1 MDKII
6 GIDIGGTKIAIGR
19 ADTKGNLEDS
29 IRFPTNVSRGYKA
42 IVEEIIEKTAKL
54 FENQRIKA
62 IGIGCGGPLDS
73 KRGRILSPPNLP
85 GWDDVPLVDDI
96 KKVFNVPVYLENDA
110 NAAALGEFYFG
121 AGKEVSNMVY
131 MTLSTGIGGGII
143 LNNKLIHGVRDSGGE
158 VGHQTILPDGPVCN
172 CGNRGCLEALS
183 SGTGI
188 TKIFK
193 EKLASGRSSIVTQW
207 VKDPEEI
214 SAKVIA
220 DAAKAGDLLAKEV
233 WDSAIYYLGIGI
245 ANIVTI
251 VSPEMVVLGGSL
263 TKYGESLFINV
274 RKIVKERAKLV
285 PVDDIKIVPAQLGD
299 DVGILGAVAV
309 GLLGDER

>member
-19 ADTKGNLEDS
+19 ADINGNLEDS
-29 IRFPTNVSRGYKA
+29 VRFPTNVSRGYKA
-42 IVEEIIEKTAKL
+42 IVQEIIEKTKELADGHSVVS
-54 FENQRIKA
+54 

-96 KKVFNVPVYLENDA
+96 KSVFNVPVYLENDA
-110 NAAALGEFYFG
+110 NAAALGEFHFG
-121 AGKEVSNMVY
+121 AGKDVSNMVY

-143 LNNKLIHGVRDSGGE
+143 LNNRLIHGVRDSGGE
-158 VGHQTILPDGPVCN
+158 VGHQTILPDGPLCN

-188 TKIFK
+188 AKIFR
-193 EKLASGRSSIVTQW
+193 EKLASGRTSIVTEW
-207 VKDPEEI
+207 IKDPEEV
-214 SAKVIA
+214 SAKIIA
-220 DAAKAGDLLAKEV
+220 DAAKIGDPLAIEV

-263 TKYGESLFINV
+263 IKYGETLFV
-274 RKIVKERAKLV
+274 RVREIVKERAKLV
-285 PVDDIKIVPAQLGD
+285 PVDEIKIVPAKLGD

>member
-19 ADTKGNLEDS
+19 ADSRGNLEDS
-29 IRFPTNVSRGYKA
+29 VRFPTDVSRGYRS
-42 IVEEIIEKTAKL
+42 ILEEIIEKTSKL
-54 FENQRIKA
+54 FERDSVKA

-73 KRGRILSPPNLP
+73 KKGRILSPPNLP

-96 KKVFNVPVYLENDA
+96 KGVFNVPVYLENDA

-121 AGKEVSNMVY
+121 AGKDVSNMVY

-158 VGHQTILPDGPVCN
+158 VGHQTILPDGPLCN

-188 TKIFK
+188 AKIFR
-193 EKLASGRSSIVTQW
+193 EKLASGRESIVTSW
-207 VKDPEEI
+207 VKEPEEI
-214 SAKVIA
+214 SAKIIA
-220 DAAKAGDLLAKEV
+220 DAAKAGDSLSKEV

-245 ANIVTI
+245 SNIVTI

-263 TKYGESLFINV
+263 TKYGESLFVNV
-274 RKIVKERAKLV
+274 RKIVKERARLV
-285 PVDDIKIVPAQLGD
+285 PVDEIKIVPAQLGD
-299 DVGILGAVAV
+299 NVGILGAVAV

>member
-19 ADTKGNLEDS
+19 ADINGNLEDS
-29 IRFPTNVSRGYKA
+29 VRFPTNVSRGYKA
-42 IVEEIIEKTAKL
+42 IVQEIIEKTKGL
-54 FENQRIKA
+54 SNGHSIRA

-85 GWDDVPLVDDI
+85 GWDDVPLVEDI
-96 KKVFNVPVYLENDA
+96 KGVFNVPVYLENDA
-110 NAAALGEFYFG
+110 NAAALGEFHFG
-121 AGKEVSNMVY
+121 AGKDISNMVY

-158 VGHQTILPDGPVCN
+158 VGHQTILPDGPLCN

-188 TKIFK
+188 ARRFR
-193 EKLASGRSSIVTQW
+193 EKLASGRTSIVTEW

-214 SAKVIA
+214 SAKIIA
-220 DAAKAGDLLAKEV
+220 DAAKMGDPLAIEV

-263 TKYGESLFINV
+263 IKYGESLFIKV
-274 RKIVKERAKLV
+274 REIVKERARLV
-285 PVDDIKIVPAQLGD
+285 PVDEIKIVPAKLGD

>member
-19 ADTKGNLEDS
+19 ADIKGNLEDS
-29 IRFPTNVSRGYKA
+29 VRFPTNTSRGYKA
-42 IVEEIIEKTAKL
+42 IVEEIIEKTSRL
-54 FENQRIKA
+54 FEGYPIKA

-73 KRGRILSPPNLP
+73 KKGRVLSPPNLP

-96 KKVFNVPVYLENDA
+96 RNVFNVPVYLENDA
-110 NAAALGEFYFG
+110 NAAALGEFHFG
-121 AGKEVSNMVY
+121 AGKDVSNMVY

-143 LNNKLIHGVRDSGGE
+143 LNNKLVHGVRDSGGE
-158 VGHQTILPDGPVCN
+158 VGHQTILPDGPLCN

-193 EKLASGRSSIVTQW
+193 EKLASGKNSIVTQW
-207 VKDPEEI
+207 IKNLDEI
-214 SAKVIA
+214 DAKIIA
-220 DAAKAGDLLAKEV
+220 DAAKSGDPLAKEV
-233 WDSAIYYLGIGI
+233 WDSAIYYLGIGV

-263 TKYGESLFINV
+263 TKYGEALFTEV
-274 RKIVKERAKLV
+274 RRIVKERAKLV

>member
-19 ADTKGNLEDS
+19 ADSRGNLEDS
-29 IRFPTNVSRGYKA
+29 VRFPTDVSRGYRS
-42 IVEEIIEKTAKL
+42 ILGEIIEKTSKL
-54 FENQRIKA
+54 FERDSVKA

-73 KRGRILSPPNLP
+73 KKGRILSPPNLP
-85 GWDDVPLVDDI
+85 GWDDVPLVDDV
-96 KKVFNVPVYLENDA
+96 KGVFNVPVYLENDA

-121 AGKEVSNMVY
+121 AGKDVSNMVY

-158 VGHQTILPDGPVCN
+158 VGHQTILPDGPLCN

-188 TKIFK
+188 AKIFR
-193 EKLASGRSSIVTQW
+193 EKLASGRESIVTSW

-214 SAKVIA
+214 SAKIIA
-220 DAAKAGDLLAKEV
+220 DAAKAGDSLSKEV

-245 ANIVTI
+245 SNIVTI

-263 TKYGESLFINV
+263 TKYGESLFVNV
-274 RKIVKERAKLV
+274 RKIVKERARLV
-285 PVDDIKIVPAQLGD
+285 PVDEIKIVPAQLGD
-299 DVGILGAVAV
+299 NVGILGAVAV

>member
-19 ADTKGNLEDS
+19 ADSRGNLEDS
-29 IRFPTNVSRGYKA
+29 VRFPTDVSRGYRS
-42 IVEEIIEKTAKL
+42 ILEEIIEKTSKL
-54 FENQRIKA
+54 FERDSVKA

-85 GWDDVPLVDDI
+85 GWDDVPLVDDV
-96 KKVFNVPVYLENDA
+96 KGVFNVPVYLENDA

-121 AGKEVSNMVY
+121 AGKDVSNMVY

-158 VGHQTILPDGPVCN
+158 VGHQTILPDGPLCN

-188 TKIFK
+188 AKIFR
-193 EKLASGRSSIVTQW
+193 EKLASGRESIVTSW
-207 VKDPEEI
+207 VKEPEEI
-214 SAKVIA
+214 SAKIIA
-220 DAAKAGDLLAKEV
+220 DAAKAGDSLSKEV
-233 WDSAIYYLGIGI
+233 W
-245 ANIVTI
+245 
-251 VSPEMVVLGGSL
+251 
-263 TKYGESLFINV
+263 
-274 RKIVKERAKLV
+274 
-285 PVDDIKIVPAQLGD
+285 
-299 DVGILGAVAV
+299 
-309 GLLGDER
+309 

>member
-6 GIDIGGTKIAIGR
+6 GIDIGGTKVAIGR
-19 ADTKGNLEDS
+19 ADINGNLEDS
-29 IRFPTNVSRGYKA
+29 VRFPTNVARGYKA
-42 IVEEIIEKTAKL
+42 IVEEIIEKTAALNKGYSI
-54 FENQRIKA
+54 RA

-85 GWDDVPLVDDI
+85 GWDDVPLVEDI
-96 KKVFNVPVYLENDA
+96 KSAFNLPVYLENDA
-110 NAAALGEFYFG
+110 NAAALGEFHFG
-121 AGKEVSNMVY
+121 AGKDVSNMVY

-158 VGHQTILPDGPVCN
+158 VGHQTILPDGPLCN

-188 TKIFK
+188 ARMFR
-193 EKLASGRSSIVTQW
+193 EKLASGRTSIVTDW
-207 VKDPEEI
+207 VKDLEEI
-214 SAKVIA
+214 SAKIIA
-220 DAAKAGDLLAKEV
+220 DAAKVGDPLAREV

-245 ANIVTI
+245 ANIITI
-251 VSPEMVVLGGSL
+251 ISPEMVVLGGSL
-263 TKYGESLFINV
+263 TKYGEELFIKV
-274 RKIVKERAKLV
+274 REIVKERVRLV
-285 PVDDIKIVPAQLGD
+285 PIDEVKIVPAKLGD

-309 GLLGDER
+309 GLLGDNR

>member
-19 ADTKGNLEDS
+19 ADINGNLEES
-29 IRFPTNVSRGYKA
+29 VRFPTNVSRGYKV
-42 IVEEIIEKTAKL
+42 IVEEIIERTAELIKG
-54 FENQRIKA
+54 QSIKA

-85 GWDDVPLVDDI
+85 GWDDVPLVEDI
-96 KKVFNVPVYLENDA
+96 KSVFKVPVYLENDA
-110 NAAALGEFYFG
+110 NAAALGEFHFG
-121 AGKEVSNMVY
+121 AGKDVSNMVY

-158 VGHQTILPDGPVCN
+158 VGHQTILPDGPLCN

-188 TKIFK
+188 AKIFR
-193 EKLASGRSSIVTQW
+193 EKLASGRSSIVSQW
-207 VKDPEEI
+207 VNRPEEI
-214 SAKVIA
+214 SAKIIA
-220 DAAKAGDLLAKEV
+220 DAAKMGDSLAKEV
-233 WDSAIYYLGIGI
+233 WDSAIYYLGIGV

-263 TKYGESLFINV
+263 TKYGDELFIKVREIV
-274 RKIVKERAKLV
+274 RKRARLV
-285 PVDDIKIVPAQLGD
+285 PTDEIKIVPAKLGD

-309 GLLGDER
+309 GLLGDDR